1 MITKDMIIAD
11 IIRQHP
17 ETLPVFQHFNLDCY
31 ECQIAD
37 LETLEHG
44 AGVHKVAIADL
55 LDAYADEPVTRYRG
69 KGADGKPVIC
79 TESVDDRFELT
90 QFGGE

>member
-1 MITKDMIIAD
+1 MITRDMIIAD

-17 ETLPVFQHFNLDCY
+17 ETLPVFKQYNLDCY

-44 AGVHKVAIADL
+44 AGVHKVGIEQL
-55 LDAYADEPVTRYRG
+55 LDALNRSLG
-69 KGADGKPVIC
+69 
-79 TESVDDRFELT
+79 
-90 QFGGE
+90 

>member
-1 MITKDMIIAD
+1 MITQDMIIAD

-17 ETLPVFQHFNLDCY
+17 KTLPVFQKFNLDCY

-44 AGVHKVAIADL
+44 AGVHKVAIAEL
-55 LDAYADEPVTRYRG
+55 LD
-69 KGADGKPVIC
+69 
-79 TESVDDRFELT
+79 ELNRALA
-90 QFGGE
+90 

>member
-1 MITKDMIIAD
+1 MITKDMIIGD

-17 ETLPVFQHFNLDCY
+17 VTVQVFARHGLECY

-44 AGVHKVAIADL
+44 AGHHKLDIQML
-55 LDAYADEPVTRYRG
+55 LN
-69 KGADGKPVIC
+69 
-79 TESVDDRFELT
+79 ELNSCLT
-90 QFGGE
+90 SPI

>member
-1 MITKDMIIAD
+1 MITRDMIIAD

-17 ETLPVFQHFNLDCY
+17 ETLAVFKRYNLDCY

-44 AGVHKVAIADL
+44 ADVHKVSIDQL
-55 LDAYADEPVTRYRG
+55 LDALNRSLA
-69 KGADGKPVIC
+69 
-79 TESVDDRFELT
+79 
-90 QFGGE
+90 

>member
-1 MITKDMIIAD
+1 MITRDMIIAD

-17 ETLPVFQHFNLDCY
+17 ETLSVFQTFKLDCY

-44 AGVHKVAIADL
+44 AGVHKVAIVEL
-55 LDAYADEPVTRYRG
+55 LDALNRSLV
-69 KGADGKPVIC
+69 
-79 TESVDDRFELT
+79 
-90 QFGGE
+90 

>member
-1 MITKDMIIAD
+1 MITQDMIIAD

-17 ETLPVFQHFNLDCY
+17 ETLPIFQKFNLDCY

-44 AGVHKVAIADL
+44 AGVHKVAVPEL
-55 LDAYADEPVTRYRG
+55 LDALNRCL
-69 KGADGKPVIC
+69 K
-79 TESVDDRFELT
+79 
-90 QFGGE
+90 

>member
-1 MITKDMIIAD
+1 MITKEMIIGD

-17 ETLPVFQHFNLDCY
+17 ATVEIFARYGLDCY

-44 AGVHKVAIADL
+44 AGFHKIDIERLLNELNADQK
-55 LDAYADEPVTRYRG
+55 T
-69 KGADGKPVIC
+69 
-79 TESVDDRFELT
+79 S
-90 QFGGE
+90 

>member
-17 ETLPVFQHFNLDCY
+17 ETLPVFQQFSLDCY

-44 AGVHKVAIADL
+44 AGVHKVAVPEL
-55 LDAYADEPVTRYRG
+55 LDALNRSL
-69 KGADGKPVIC
+69 K
-79 TESVDDRFELT
+79 
-90 QFGGE
+90 